1 MFKSKIFN
9 SVMRY
14 MLVAMLALLPNAIW
28 GLTEQKA
35 VNIAN
40 GSSVTFKG
48 LNNYITTNDYT
59 AWFVLDASG
68 NNVDITG
75 WSISNSY
82 RDGFENKG
90 TYWLFPKPYYVGD
103 GPFVITTSGTD
114 ISQYTIVL
122 LVSSKEDF
130 KNAPS
135 EANAEKKI
143 TFKLV
148 SKDELPTF
156 KTYSGS
162 NSAENL
168 VTVADANLQGGS
180 ISITDLGETLAD
192 FGIWDK
198 KENSDELKLNKY
210 PFYLRLSVVDKKGN
224 PVTDLSGFKLQQKGT
239 DISATNLDGKQ
250 AYTLACYRNA
260 KGVYCLRNGEYTTVS
275 FTDLNFTISC
285 PSDKKIDD
293 YNVVVYVGNEQ
304 PSISDN
310 LIMEEPTLVGKV
322 NYTILSQNT
331 FDAIKLTPS
340 TEPTGAAVRDVSS
353 IVLGTNLN
361 VDLTSEDNLKFI
373 KEKLGLSE
381 TENFGK
387 LYVRWA
393 IKKKDGSAITGVS
406 SKGALKE
413 QEGMYWTWYSD
424 DASSSFANALNAN
437 FVVPEGLDINDVD
450 ISCVIS
456 DGTPTTEYGFVTN
469 EPTLKAKFNV
479 QLLDKYSMPFK
490 HYVGHAN
497 KEFDKNGM
505 QQTVEWEYY
514 VYVNGADDK
523 VELVLPFD
531 KYTNGGDPLEP
542 KGYFRWYDFNKDKAC
557 GNLQENGTAS
567 RLKSIVSDGKE
578 YGLFAYNL
586 PEPPV
591 STNIGVTYKA
601 PKEAASE
608 DWAGEDIACDVSRYI
623 DGMDASKTYLL
634 HEPTLSIRYIY
645 HIRSAK

>member
-28 GLTEQKA
+28 GITVQNA
-35 VNIAN
+35 VIITS
-40 GSSVTFKG
+40 GSSATFKG

-68 NNVDITG
+68 NKVNITG
-75 WSISNSY
+75 WSISNPY
-82 RDGFENKG
+82 RDGYENKG
-90 TYWLFPKPYYVGD
+90 TYWVFPKPYYVGD
-103 GPFVITTSGTD
+103 SFTITTAGED
-114 ISQYTIVL
+114 ISQYTLVL
-122 LVSSKEDF
+122 LASSSEAF
-130 KNAPS
+130 FNAPS
-135 EANAEKKI
+135 EATAEKKI

-148 SKDELPTF
+148 SKDKLPTF

-162 NSAENL
+162 NSAEKL
-168 VTVADANLQGGS
+168 FTVANTNLQGGS

-198 KENSDELKLNKY
+198 SADSKGLMLSKY
-210 PFYLRLSVVDKKGN
+210 PFYLRLSVVDKTGN
-224 PVTDLSGFKLQQKGT
+224 PVTDLSGFTLKKNGSE
-239 DISATNLDGKQ
+239 ISDTQLGDHEWN
-250 AYTLACYRNA
+250 LACYKNA
-260 KGVYCLRNGEYTTVS
+260 KGVYCLRDKKEGAFVP

-285 PSDKKIDD
+285 PSDKNIND

-322 NYTILSQNT
+322 NCTILSQT
-331 FDAIKLTPS
+331 QFDAIKLTPS
-340 TEPTGAAVRDVSS
+340 TKEPTGAAVRNVSS

-373 KEKLGLSE
+373 KQQLGLTE
-381 TENFGK
+381 TQNFGK

-406 SKGALKE
+406 SKGALKQ
-413 QEGMYWTWYSD
+413 QEGMYWTWCSD

-456 DGTPTTEYGFVTN
+456 DETPTTQYGFVTT
-469 EPTLKAKFNV
+469 EPTLKAKVNV
-479 QLLDKYSMPFK
+479 QLLDKYSMPFN

-497 KEFDKNGM
+497 TVFDENGM
-505 QQTVEWEYY
+505 QQTAEWEYY
-514 VYVNGADDK
+514 VYVKDAGDN

-531 KYTNGGDPLEP
+531 KYTGSGDALEP
-542 KGYFRWYDFNKDKAC
+542 KGYFRWYDINKDKAC
-557 GNLQENGTAS
+557 GNLQKNGTTS
-567 RLKSIVSDGKE
+567 LLNSIVSDGE
-578 YGLFAYNL
+578 DYGLFAYNL
-586 PEPPV
+586 SEYPV
-591 STNIGVTYKA
+591 SKNIGVTYNA
-601 PKEAASE
+601 IPYEYNVTPK
-608 DWAGEDIACDVSRYI
+608 ITI
-623 DGMDASKTYLL
+623 DK
-634 HEPTLSIRYIY
+634 
-645 HIRSAK
+645 